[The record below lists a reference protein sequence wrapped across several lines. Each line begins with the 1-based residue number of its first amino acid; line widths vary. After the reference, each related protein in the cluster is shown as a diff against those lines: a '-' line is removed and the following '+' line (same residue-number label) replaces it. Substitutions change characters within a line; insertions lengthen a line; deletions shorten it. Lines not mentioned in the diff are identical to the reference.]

1 MGKIEYF
8 AYGSNMNPERMK
20 KRIGWQPPLRSAVLE
35 DYQLLFDKVS
45 NNGGKANI
53 RPLKG
58 EKVEGVLYQ
67 VEAKDLL
74 SLDGFEGVSGGHY
87 ARVRLVVNIL
97 GEDECIATAYIALKT
112 GPENPPTREYLDHLL
127 AGAEY
132 LSTEYL
138 SKLQDRST
146 LD

>member
-1 MGKIEYF
+1 MSQIEYF

-20 KRIGWQPPLRSAVLE
+20 ERIGWMPPLRSAILK
-35 DYQLLFDKVS
+35 DYQLLFDKQS
-45 NNGGKANI
+45 NDGGKANI

-67 VEAKDLL
+67 LAEQDLVN
-74 SLDGFEGVSGGHY
+74 LDGFEGISEGHY
-87 ARVRLVVNIL
+87 ARERLEVNIN
-97 GEDECIATAYIALKT
+97 GNGKCRATAYIALKT

-132 LSTEYL
+132 LSQEYL
-138 SKLQDRST
+138 TKLQNHST

>member
-1 MGKIEYF
+1 
-8 AYGSNMNPERMK
+8 MNPDRMK
-20 KRIGWQPPLRSAVLE
+20 KRIGWEPPLRSAVLE

-45 NNGGKANI
+45 NDGGKANI

-58 EKVEGVLYQ
+58 EQVEGVLYQ
-67 VEAKDLL
+67 VAEKDLL

-87 ARVRLVVNIL
+87 AREKLSVTINGKV
-97 GEDECIATAYIALKT
+97 ECSATAYIALRT

-132 LSTEYL
+132 LSPEYL
-138 SKLQDRST
+138 SKLQNCST